1 MTTQSSDMRTKSPK
15 AGGKRQP
22 PRRTQQNPTSRGT
35 TERGTQ
41 SAKQRAF
48 VAEYL
53 KDLNGTQAAIRAGYS
68 PDSARFIASELLA
81 KPEIAAEVE
90 AAMKARAE
98 RNALDADA
106 VIQRFND
113 IANADPSELM
123 EIQRA
128 CCRYCYGTGHLYQRT
143 PREMREARE
152 NWNAS
157 QAAAKKED
165 PKHRIVPFDE
175 AGGIGYDPRKTPH
188 PNCPECWGEGVER
201 VVLKD
206 IRDASPQARL
216 LFAGVKQTQRGPEIR
231 LYSRVGALKA
241 VGEHMGLF
249 KQRIEHT
256 GKDGGPITTFKLA
269 DLE

>member
-1 MTTQSSDMRTKSPK
+1 MAKPKTQKG
-15 AGGKRQP
+15 AKRP
-22 PRRTQQNPTSRGT
+22 AARPQQNPTSRGT
-35 TERGTQ
+35 AERGTQ

-98 RNALDADA
+98 RNAVDADA
-106 VIQRFND
+106 VLRRFKD
-113 IANADPSELM
+113 IATADPSELM
-123 EIQRA
+123 EIQRV
-128 CCRYCYGTGHLYQRT
+128 CCRYCYGAGHLYQRT

-152 NWNAS
+152 NWNAD

-175 AGGIGYDPRKTPH
+175 AGGVGYDPRKTPH
-188 PNCPECWGEGVER
+188 PNCPECWGEGEQR

-206 IRDASPQARL
+206 IRDVSPQARL
-216 LFAGVKQTQRGPEIR
+216 LFAGVKQTQHGIEIKVHDQ
-231 LYSRVGALKA
+231 VGALKS

-249 KQRIEHT
+249 KQKIEHT
-256 GKDGGPITTFKLA
+256 GKDGGAIELKQLLDEIDGA
-269 DLE
+269 DTGL